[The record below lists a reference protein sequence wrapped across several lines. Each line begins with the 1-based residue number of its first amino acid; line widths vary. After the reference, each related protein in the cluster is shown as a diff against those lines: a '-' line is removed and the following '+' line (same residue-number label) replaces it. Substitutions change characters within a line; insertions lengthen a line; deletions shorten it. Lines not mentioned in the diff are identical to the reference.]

1 MSEQLIFQSLLS
13 AKRDWAVMPI
23 QNGHCIPGA
32 EKTIQKAL
40 EARHLELPVGQWI
53 KECASRERKW
63 LSDYGILLLASNF
76 KDEKKHDSQLNY
88 AYSNISLAN
97 LTDKLQIESES
108 RSLVSK
114 WLKMGEK
121 YHPVLVTWVIEQ
133 SIFFP
138 VLTLYRRL
146 GGTQLAMVSTEIS
159 RDETIHARTNG
170 TIVKLLGLSIPSDL
184 DDLRQETIEWLVL
197 DLDDSGIEDKYGQS
211 QNYIDQSFQLLHQG
225 SYAKFKDTSF
235 AVMPGFFETHRSHLP
250 KYGRVQS

>member
-1 MSEQLIFQSLLS
+1 MSEQLIFQRLLS
-13 AKRDWAVMPI
+13 AKRAWAVMPI

-53 KECASRERKW
+53 KECAKLEKHW

-76 KDEKKHDSQLNY
+76 KDENKHDSQLNY

-97 LTDKLQIESES
+97 PSDKLQIQSES
-108 RSLVSK
+108 RSLISK

-121 YHPVLVTWVIEQ
+121 YHPVLVTWVLEQ

-146 GGTQLAMVSTEIS
+146 GGTQLSMVSAEIS

-170 TIVKLLGLSIPSDL
+170 TISKLLGLSVPPDL
-184 DDLRQETIEWLVL
+184 DDLRQETIEWLVS
-197 DLDDSGIEDKYGQS
+197 DLDESGIDGKYGQS
-211 QNYIDQSFQLLHQG
+211 QNYIDQSYQLLHQG
-225 SYAKFKDTSF
+225 SYTKFKDTSF

-250 KYGRVQS
+250 KYGKVTN